1 MPVVFNPFNPM
12 SYVNAWTNT
21 VNNAVL
27 GAPRVAKGTPIPVE
41 AKSANPGIKLK
52 QKTMEDGSVE
62 VSFAGTAK
70 AAKVIKPTGLYADL
84 MEPTRT
90 NNTVSLKVA
99 LNEAVTT
106 DSFGETNYTEKNKR
120 GMFEYTSEGETGRQ
134 LAQDFAKRVNRLG
147 AFRATVKPGA
157 TADAATLII
166 TRR

>member
-70 AAKVIKPTGLYADL
+70 AAKVIKPTGLYAEL

-106 DSFGETNYTEKNKR
+106 DSFGETNYTTPR
-120 GMFEYTSEGETGRQ
+120 RTSAACSSTRRK
-134 LAQDFAKRVNRLG
+134 AR
-147 AFRATVKPGA
+147 RAASWRKTSPGA
-157 TADAATLII
+157 STSSARSA
-166 TRR
+166 RRSSRAPPPTPPR